1 LEPSTNCFEI
11 ATGNPAD
18 RVKRASQRKG
28 EFQIMASQPYLG
40 AIFMFAGNFAPRGF
54 QLCQGQILPIAQNT
68 ALFSIL
74 GTTYGGNGTSTFA
87 LPDLR
92 GRGPIG
98 EGQGPGLSPVVL
110 GQQGGSQNVSIL
122 VSNMPAHNHLVNVS
136 TVLAAQASPANNFL
150 APPVDSTP
158 AAGTG
163 YNNTATSGA
172 TLAQGA
178 VGIAGQNVPVN
189 VQNPYL
195 GINYIIAVQGIFP
208 SRN

>member
-1 LEPSTNCFEI
+1 
-11 ATGNPAD
+11 
-18 RVKRASQRKG
+18 
-28 EFQIMASQPYLG
+28 MASQPYLG